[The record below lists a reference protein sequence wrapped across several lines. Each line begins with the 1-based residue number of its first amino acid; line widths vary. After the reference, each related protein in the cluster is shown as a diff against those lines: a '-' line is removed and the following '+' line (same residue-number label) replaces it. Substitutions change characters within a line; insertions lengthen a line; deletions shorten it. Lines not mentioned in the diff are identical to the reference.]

1 MKRDQ
6 LAPVDRL
13 YREYGIDEFKG
24 IDTANE
30 SDQEFVDFVNRIK
43 SRGPKFS
50 IYTPEQL
57 EKFAQKINEL
67 RKN

>member
-6 LAPVDRL
+6 LAPVDQL
-13 YREYGIDEFKG
+13 YREYGIDAFKG
-24 IDTANE
+24 LNVDTETDKDFIA
-30 SDQEFVDFVNRIK
+30 FVSRIRDK
-43 SRGPKFS
+43 GPKFS